1 MGGEGESS
9 ESAINPF
16 FRMRREEEF
25 FYSSF
30 FLWLLLLLLHIS
42 IFFGL
47 VAKFIYFINNKNVFP
62 KLLFNNLGYLP
73 TNQ

>member
-30 FLWLLLLLLHIS
+30 FLIS
-42 IFFGL
+42 LIIKNQIQPCTSIIINPDIL
-47 VAKFIYFINNKNVFP
+47 WACTKYEKITYFI
-62 KLLFNNLGYLP
+62 
-73 TNQ
+73 

>member
-16 FRMRREEEF
+16 FRMRREE
-25 FYSSF
+25 
-30 FLWLLLLLLHIS
+30 LRILLLFIFLVVIIIIS

-47 VAKFIYFINNKNVFP
+47 MAKFIYFINNKNVFP